1 MIITMT
7 TLFLALILAG
17 LAAVLIAEQSR
28 SAKIKRYAARNRC
41 TFDKRKDSLTTQQTA
56 GRLEFFKD
64 YFHLFFNVMTF
75 SDKLAFMRLADD
87 KIYTDDKPDTQ
98 PVFVSV
104 FTAEFRARTFPA
116 LKIAGRQSAF
126 KDSQYTLVKT
136 NISPVDSCYVIHAPN
151 QASGILLTAFIIN
164 LLKRQKDVYLEVNDN
179 ALVYHENRLFSV
191 EEYPQFHF
199 RAMQVL
205 AEFENILIHLEKPA
219 GSAEP
224 TLLHTSQ
231 PSAQVPASDAEKQAE
246 MMLRAVG
253 GAHAQQNASGGWR
266 TLGAVIALALLILAP
281 MVAWLLIRNLLK

>member
-64 YFHLFFNVMTF
+64 YFHLFFNVMLF
-75 SDKLAFMRLADD
+75 DKLAFMRLADD

-126 KDSQYTLVKT
+126 KDTQCSL
-136 NISPVDSCYVIHAPN
+136 
-151 QASGILLTAFIIN
+151 
-164 LLKRQKDVYLEVNDN
+164 
-179 ALVYHENRLFSV
+179 
-191 EEYPQFHF
+191 
-199 RAMQVL
+199 
-205 AEFENILIHLEKPA
+205 
-219 GSAEP
+219 
-224 TLLHTSQ
+224 
-231 PSAQVPASDAEKQAE
+231 
-246 MMLRAVG
+246 
-253 GAHAQQNASGGWR
+253 QN
-266 TLGAVIALALLILAP
+266 
-281 MVAWLLIRNLLK
+281 